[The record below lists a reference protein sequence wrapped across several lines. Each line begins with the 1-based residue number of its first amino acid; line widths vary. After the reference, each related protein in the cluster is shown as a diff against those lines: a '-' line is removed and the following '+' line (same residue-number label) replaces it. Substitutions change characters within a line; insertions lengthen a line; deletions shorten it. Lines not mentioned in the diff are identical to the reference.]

1 MEIPLEG
8 AFRVLLVSEDPSPFK
23 PSLFRLK
30 AAGFDWAETTDA
42 VEALSSL
49 NEEFRDILVLE
60 HPLAGEDEERFFRAV
75 RRLPQGS
82 TIPVLVFS
90 GDSNAETV
98 NRFVRLGIVGYMLKP
113 LNPSRFEESLQALA
127 PRCQA
132 RRTHLYL
139 DDFFEKFRD
148 DSVEEEQRKKMVR
161 DIYHSRF
168 FGDFLNNPSA
178 LEGRDGAALLRIV
191 RQFFKGVDRMLLER
205 VDASDEDRA
214 LESLRVIEGFLSE
227 APDAD
232 ATIPLS
238 RLIAQADEKAASKA
252 AKLLGRVTDDIF
264 LLRRFLLN
272 RNSRFVANL
281 LESLWASERDD
292 VNALF
297 RAFLGSLSPRIRA
310 NCIIGLWNRGEKL
323 FAYETLLKTLS
334 MEHDPAML
342 RSGVWAACR
351 MGLAGYAYPAEW
363 GLDPDAFVKAS
374 RELRS
379 RLEEGGPEAGPAGS
393 GPVSSPPVCG

>member
-8 AFRVLLVSEDPSPFK
+8 AFRVLIVAEDS
-23 PSLFRLK
+23 SLFQPVLPRLK
-30 AAGFDWAETTDA
+30 AAGFDCAEASDA
-42 VEALSSL
+42 VEALSVL
-49 NEEFRDILVLE
+49 TEEFRDVLVLE

-75 RRLPQGS
+75 RRLPQGG

-113 LNPSRFEESLQALA
+113 LDPSRFEESLHALG
-127 PRCQA
+127 PRCHA
-132 RRTHLYL
+132 RRNHLHL

-148 DSVEEEQRKKMVR
+148 DSVDEEMKKKMVR
-161 DIYHSRF
+161 DVYHSRF
-168 FGDFLNNPSA
+168 FGEFLNNPAA
-178 LEGRDGAALLRIV
+178 LEGKDGATLLRIV

-205 VDASDEDRA
+205 IDASDEDRA

-252 AKLLGRVTDDIF
+252 AKLLGKVTDDIF

-281 LESLWASERDD
+281 LESLWASERED

-323 FAYETLLKTLS
+323 FAYETLLKTLA

-351 MGLAGYAYPAEW
+351 MGLAGYAYPVEW
-363 GLDPDAFVKAS
+363 GRDPDVFVKAS
-374 RELRS
+374 RDLRS
-379 RLEEGGPEAGPAGS
+379 RLEEDGLEAGRAES
-393 GPVSSPPVCG
+393 GPASAPPV